1 MTKFTIYFYII
12 WLLISAGICLL
23 SGYLGAFMFGLTLS
37 LIFGEWCVKNKK
49 HKKSYSYGKIS
60 ISKQIKTD

>member
-23 SGYLGAFMFGLTLS
+23 SGYLGAFMFGLTIS
-37 LIFGEWCVKNKK
+37 LIFGEWCVKDKKQNK
-49 HKKSYSYGKIS
+49 
-60 ISKQIKTD
+60 IKVYK